1 MGHSSALTPIG
12 VKIKPFDSVL
22 PRLGDGVHSSE
33 RGTIVTEKSTHSE
46 VGSIVR
52 SLRDDLEM
60 SQEMLARLAGT
71 TQTTIDKIERGLI
84 RRTRFLPEIAAAL
97 KVPVSA
103 IDKSYL
109 SKDGVDLADD
119 TRALIKKRDEQYKRG
134 EIPIYATYEPLIED
148 PEIRLRNP
156 FVVGKAPLRFAPK
169 PEMFDLG
176 EDGYCLYVSNA
187 SMRPEFESG
196 DVIIVSPALPI
207 VDGCSC
213 VFYAAFG
220 RLEIAHIAR
229 LESHDDKSWRTKKWA
244 LERSSTLGRG
254 VWSKCHRIVGRHMR

>member
-1 MGHSSALTPIG
+1 M
-12 VKIKPFDSVL
+12 
-22 PRLGDGVHSSE
+22 
-33 RGTIVTEKSTHSE
+33 TEKSTHSE

-52 SLRDDLEM
+52 SLRDELGM

-97 KVPVSA
+97 KVPVSV

-109 SKDGVDLADD
+109 PGDGVDNADHS
-119 TRALIKKRDEQYKRG
+119 RVLGISKVLEEYKKGD
-134 EIPIYATYEPLIED
+134 IPVYATYEIIKELDFD
-148 PEIRLRNP
+148 PDIKLRNP

-220 RLEIAHIAR
+220 LLEIAHIAR

-244 LERSSTLGRG
+244 LESSTTLGRG
-254 VWSKCHRIVGRHMR
+254 FWSKCHRIVGRHMR